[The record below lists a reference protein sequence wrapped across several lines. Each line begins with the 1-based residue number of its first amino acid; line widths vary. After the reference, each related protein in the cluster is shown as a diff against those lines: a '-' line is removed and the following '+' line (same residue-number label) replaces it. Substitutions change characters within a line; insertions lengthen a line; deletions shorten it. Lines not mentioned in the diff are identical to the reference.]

1 MDKEQQKK
9 LLIEIMEADEKDGLY
24 KPITA
29 LEWFLNSIPQR
40 FRNML
45 INECFDEIQQARQMK
60 HEQIE
65 ISDAGKD
72 TADYIDRH
80 IIESMKE
87 LAIEGFKP
95 QKHMATRVKVTWIAI
110 LDGKPIVSAG
120 TSEDLRKG
128 LDEYY
133 AVDRT
138 DAKCLGFIPYQSK
151 FPDEYEGN
159 YSYSYTMIL
168 RDVKHTE
175 IDTVKVY
182 CIDYYPQTTYE
193 I

>member
-1 MDKEQQKK
+1 MVNNQ
-9 LLIEIMEADEKDGLY
+9 
-24 KPITA
+24 TA
-29 LEWFLNSIPQR
+29 LNWFLDQLPERIQIA
-40 FRNML
+40 L
-45 INECFDEIQQARQMK
+45 INTCGDVVEQAREMDR
-60 HEQIE
+60 EQLE
-65 ISDAGKD
+65 KAVDDALLMYG
-72 TADYIDRH
+72 IDKTK
-80 IIESMKE
+80 S
-87 LAIEGFKP
+87 AG
-95 QKHMATRVKVTWIAI
+95 TRVKVTWIAI

-138 DAKCLGFIPYQSK
+138 DAKCLGFVHYDSK
-151 FPDEYEGN
+151 YPDEYEGH

-182 CIDYYPQTTYE
+182 CVDYYPKTTYN
-193 I
+193 IL